1 VSDATAHLFSI
12 KAGAQNGY
20 STTLNEKKVVTCRG
34 DGTVAAS
41 GKLIYNLYVLVILV
55 CIPQHVAEGPSGKA
69 SRNIASMA

>member
-1 VSDATAHLFSI
+1 M
-12 KAGAQNGY
+12 K
-20 STTLNEKKVVTCRG
+20 KKVVTCRG